1 MWVVVGGRCVHCSQK
16 FPETSGCDWGPPTG
30 LLSHLAGFY
39 GNKECLCDSVKTA
52 VFGSV
57 LDVKTSET
65 ALVPVGFLEEEME
78 EVVEAAVAVLEKTRE
93 NRKTTDPDA

>member
-1 MWVVVGGRCVHCSQK
+1 
-16 FPETSGCDWGPPTG
+16 
-30 LLSHLAGFY
+30 
-39 GNKECLCDSVKTA
+39 